1 MKKVNACITWILI
14 LLFYSH
20 LLVMSYSLA
29 TGWYN
34 YNICKTLA
42 WATGVV
48 ISIHAILSIIVVLF
62 LHDGVKVSYYAKRN
76 TQTIIQRAT
85 AIIILIFVHLHV
97 KAFRFIVQGAHLSPA
112 DKIFILVTEFIF
124 FGANFLHLTVSL
136 SKSLITMGLLRS
148 DDKEKLINKIVLVI
162 NVVLMC
168 VATIS
173 LTLFIIKWK

>member
-29 TGWYN
+29 TGWYD

-42 WATGVV
+42 RATGVV

-62 LHDGVKVSYYAKRN
+62 LHDGVRVGYYAKRN
-76 TQTIIQRAT
+76 TKTIIQRVT

-97 KAFRFIVQGAHLSPA
+97 KAFRFIVQGTHLSTT

-124 FGANFLHLTVSL
+124 FGANFLHLTVSF